1 MGKLG
6 MYFSASFIVGGLATY
21 WIRNH
26 SATGFALNAAAISLV
41 VVAGI
46 VFVAS
51 AIAYVMARRPKETSA
66 QAIERQ
72 IMEHRNRAA

>member
-1 MGKLG
+1 MGKIG
-6 MYFSASFIVGGLATY
+6 MFFSASFIVGGLVTY
-21 WIRNH
+21 WIRNY
-26 SATGFALNAAAISLV
+26 SATGFALSATAVTLV
-41 VVAGI
+41 VIAGI